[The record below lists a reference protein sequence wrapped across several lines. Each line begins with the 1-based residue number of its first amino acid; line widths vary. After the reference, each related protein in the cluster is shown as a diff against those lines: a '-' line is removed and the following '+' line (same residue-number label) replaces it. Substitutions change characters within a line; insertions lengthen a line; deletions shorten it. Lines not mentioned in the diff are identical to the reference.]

1 MKPRKS
7 KYTIDLFFNL
17 LCSGSWK
24 TMMIANMAIN
34 NPEEGCMKIKS
45 VDVFDTPENMRA
57 LQDYLSQFSG
67 GEAVVAQTCAWM
79 AWNLAAKLTATESP
93 EVS

>member
-1 MKPRKS
+1 
-7 KYTIDLFFNL
+7 
-17 LCSGSWK
+17 
-24 TMMIANMAIN
+24 MMIAIMAIN

-79 AWNLAAKLTATESP
+79 AWNLAAKLTAQESENPTESL
-93 EVS
+93 EVA